1 MIFALSNLNIKGHQL
16 ADEIFQTTGIDVVD
30 RYSYYSPDDD
40 YPFGHIV
47 INGIDIDQNVTAI
60 QAVIDAHVPDPLYFE
75 EDIERANRVSAKEEI
90 TTSGVAG
97 KTPEEIREY
106 LTAQM
111 TEGGWTQ
118 IPVDVRQDLGKWLI
132 MLASNIVWK

>member
-1 MIFALSNLNIKGHQL
+1 MIFTLPNSNVKGHQL
-16 ADEIFQTTGIDVVD
+16 ADEIIKATGIDVVN
-30 RYSYYSPDDD
+30 RYSRIGETLD
-40 YPFGHIV
+40 FV
-47 INGIDIDQNVTAI
+47 INGEDIEANATTI
-60 QAVIDAHVPDPLYFE
+60 QAVIDAHVPDPLYFA
-75 EDIERANRVSAKEEI
+75 EDIEMANRISAKEEI

-111 TEGGWTQ
+111 TEGGWAQ

>member
-1 MIFALSNLNIKGHQL
+1 MIFTLPNSNVKGHQL
-16 ADEIFQTTGIDVVD
+16 ADEIRIATGIDVVN
-30 RYSYYSPDDD
+30 RYSRIGETLD
-40 YPFGHIV
+40 FV
-47 INGIDIDQNVTAI
+47 INGEDIEANATAI
-60 QAVIDAHVPDPLYFE
+60 QAVIDSHVPDQLYFA

>member
-1 MIFALSNLNIKGHQL
+1 MIFTLPNSNVKGHQL
-16 ADEIFQTTGIDVVD
+16 ADEIIQATGIDVVG
-30 RYSYYSPDDD
+30 RYSRIGETLD
-40 YPFGHIV
+40 FE
-47 INGIDIDQNVTAI
+47 INGADIEVNAATI
-60 QAVIDAHVPDPLYFE
+60 QSVIDAHVPDPLYFP
-75 EDIERANRVSAKEEI
+75 EDIERANRISAKEEI

-106 LTAQM
+106 ITAQM

>member
-1 MIFALSNLNIKGHQL
+1 MTDWRLVLGRLRPTSSYHWLGGDTYASIGEWRDPLTTKPTEQECLDEWDIYVVEKTAE
-16 ADEIFQTTGIDVVD
+16 DEIEAI
-30 RYSYYSPDDD
+30 
-40 YPFGHIV
+40 
-47 INGIDIDQNVTAI
+47 TASNK
-60 QAVIDAHVPDPLYFE
+60 IDAE
-75 EDIERANRVSAKEEI
+75 AEI
-90 TTSGVAG
+90 VNSGVAG